1 MVEHLQ
7 YILGIF
13 TLFISINNSFLK
25 IIKTSIISIEPN
37 ASLNPSIFRM
47 SVTFV
52 VWFALFSVSDLFFI
66 MQEYFS
72 PLLDAG
78 ESFYPTFSLSPFI
91 PAILYDT
98 CDSHT
103 ICSKVRHVFWTN
115 FVMEKW
121 AIYRAL
127 LVKLELVNSKF
138 WVKNQS
144 NCWFLE
150 GWVFICLTI
159 IYLGGGQQWN
169 ILGSEIK
176 IVGSCI
182 G

>member
-1 MVEHLQ
+1 MQRCSFKNSFFSNDCFHSYWMVEHLQ

-13 TLFISINNSFLK
+13 TLFISINNRFYK
-25 IIKTSIISIEPN
+25 IIQTSIISIEPN

-78 ESFYPTFSLSPFI
+78 ASFYPTFSLSPFI
-91 PAILYDT
+91 PPILYDT

-103 ICSKVRHVFWTN
+103 TCSKVRHVFWTN
-115 FVMEKW
+115 FVKEKL
-121 AIYRAL
+121 AINRAL
-127 LVKLELVNSKF
+127 LVN
-138 WVKNQS
+138 
-144 NCWFLE
+144 
-150 GWVFICLTI
+150 
-159 IYLGGGQQWN
+159 
-169 ILGSEIK
+169 EIRA
-176 IVGSCI
+176 S
-182 G
+182 